1 MGEYDSWE
9 NDDFG
14 DSFGLDN
21 YDEYGN
27 TSRGKNKKRWS
38 AIFVSLFLLGAC
50 ILVLIIRSSRSTV
63 EPMLNPNETEI
74 VVVQTVISDRPPE
87 GVEIGLMA
95 PDFTLK
101 TIEGDSITL
110 SSIRG
115 QPILLNFWA
124 TWCPF
129 CVDEM
134 PAFQNVYEEFKDD
147 GFIVI
152 SITKEVGSEM
162 DNVVDFRDNFN
173 LTFPILLDEG
183 GVVTKR
189 YYVNSLPR
197 TLMIT
202 PEGVINNILMG
213 GPITENT
220 LRQELSAMMP

>member
-38 AIFVSLFLLGAC
+38 AIFFSLLLLGAC
-50 ILVLIIRSSRSTV
+50 ILVLMIRSSRSGV
-63 EPMLNPNETEI
+63 EPMLNSNETEI
-74 VVVQTVISDRPPE
+74 VVVQTAISDRPPE
-87 GVEIGLMA
+87 GVEIGLTA

-101 TIEGDSITL
+101 TIEGASITL
-110 SSIRG
+110 SSLRG

-129 CVDEM
+129 CRDEM
-134 PAFQNVYEEFKDD
+134 PAFQNVYEELKDD

-152 SITKEVGSEM
+152 SITEEVGSEM
-162 DNVVDFRDNFN
+162 DKVMDFRDAYN
-173 LTFPILLDEG
+173 LTFPILLDES
-183 GVVTKR
+183 GVVTRR
-189 YYVNSLPR
+189 YQVTSLPR
-197 TLMIT
+197 TLLIT
-202 PEGVINNILMG
+202 PDGVISNIILG

-220 LRQELSAMMP
+220 LRRELSAMMP